1 MSQALPTPKHSDI
14 KALNDAI
21 RDMQATNTV
30 TVKVKP
36 IPLERMISYLYVDA
50 SKDNAKEGKSQTAY
64 LLGGVDKKVLDGLE
78 ADASVWS
85 WRSRASPRSC
95 SATLMSEAYGLTFG
109 LAGAEWSA
117 SQFYMSMDKEFRL
130 PKRETHLKEIRIQSL
145 MTDPEHEEM
154 KLIGI
159 MDAKSLYDNLV
170 KESTNQSEKR
180 AAMEVVIARESLDVM
195 QGVPLSLIHI

>member
-1 MSQALPTPKHSDI
+1 
-14 KALNDAI
+14 
-21 RDMQATNTV
+21 
-30 TVKVKP
+30 
-36 IPLERMISYLYVDA
+36 
-50 SKDNAKEGKSQTAY
+50 
-64 LLGGVDKKVLDGLE
+64 
-78 ADASVWS
+78 
-85 WRSRASPRSC
+85 
-95 SATLMSEAYGLTFG
+95 MSEAYGLTF

-145 MTDPEHEEM
+145 MTDPEHEEI

-170 KESTNQSEKR
+170 KESTSQSEKR

-195 QGVPLSLIHI
+195 QGVPRWIPHEANVVDAMTKLKSNKRPLLKFLREAKIKLTPEKTILEERARYREETGKYNPRPKNKF